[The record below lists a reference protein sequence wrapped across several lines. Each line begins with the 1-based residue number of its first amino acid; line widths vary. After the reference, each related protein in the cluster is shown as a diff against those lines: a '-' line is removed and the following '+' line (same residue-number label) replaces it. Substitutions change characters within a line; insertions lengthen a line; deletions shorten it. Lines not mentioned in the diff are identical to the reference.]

1 VVARDTSSEARVV
14 QREAQRRLGGAA
26 RLELAFEMSEEAR
39 RISIAGL
46 LSRHPGLSGAE
57 ARARVLRRI
66 LGPALYAA
74 AYERR
79 SG

>member
-1 VVARDTSSEARVV
+1 MT
-14 QREAQRRLGGAA
+14 
-26 RLELAFEMSEEAR
+26 EEAR
-39 RISIAGL
+39 RTSIAGL
-46 LSRHPGLSGAE
+46 RSRDPGLSEAE
-57 ARARVLRRI
+57 ARARMLRRI

>member
-1 VVARDTSSEARVV
+1 
-14 QREAQRRLGGAA
+14 
-26 RLELAFEMSEEAR
+26 MSEEAR